1 MIGDPFTMVVLIVLI
16 VSAAGVLKAR
26 FGIQKDKH
34 GNEVFVARDT
44 VDAARLREEVA
55 RLKDRVA
62 VLERIATDKNHL
74 LEQEIE
80 GLRDRSLLERRP

>member
-1 MIGDPFTMVVLIVLI
+1 MVGDPFTMVVLIVLI
-16 VSAAGVLKAR
+16 VTVAGVLKAR
-26 FGIQKDKH
+26 YGIRKDRH
-34 GNEVFVARDT
+34 GNEVFAPRD
-44 VDAARLREEVA
+44 DAEAARLREEMA

-80 GLRDRSLLERRP
+80 ALRDRSALERRP